1 MDHGLRARR
10 FRGRGRLCPRRY
22 PGLRAI
28 AGCCDGGGV
37 RCLDRLTNHSATF
50 ANVRNDGGF
59 VSPRW
64 RSRQGGRDGRPAG
77 GTLAPLAAAA
87 SAECVRAPAT
97 GGCACAV
104 RRSPN
109 NPEPVMTTQITT
121 QVTKL
126 LQSLQQGDGDAMQV
140 VIPLVYEELR
150 KLARAHLRREGSAAR
165 LHTTT
170 LVHEAFLRLSAGSH
184 PSYENRAHFYG
195 IASRVMRQ
203 VLVDSA
209 RARSARKRGA
219 GIEVA
224 MASLP

>member
-1 MDHGLRARR
+1 
-10 FRGRGRLCPRRY
+10 
-22 PGLRAI
+22 
-28 AGCCDGGGV
+28 V
-37 RCLDRLTNHSATF
+37 
-50 ANVRNDGGF
+50 
-59 VSPRW
+59 
-64 RSRQGGRDGRPAG
+64 
-77 GTLAPLAAAA
+77 
-87 SAECVRAPAT
+87 
-97 GGCACAV
+97 
-104 RRSPN
+104 
-109 NPEPVMTTQITT
+109 T
-121 QVTKL
+121 QVTQL
-126 LQSLQQGDGDAMQV
+126 LQSLHQGDGDAMQV

-224 MASLP
+224 MASLPQWAPTPDRALLAMDDALARLEQTDPIKSRLIEMRYFCGMTADESSVALSMPVHAVRRDLRLAHAWLRRELSAEASV